1 MKNMK
6 DLPNEEKPYGQKV
19 NELRQ
24 AIQNELEE
32 KQELLKMKS

>member
-1 MKNMK
+1 MKK
-6 DLPNEEKPYGQKV
+6 KPAYGQKV

-32 KQELLKMKS
+32 KQELLK

>member
-1 MKNMK
+1 MK
-6 DLPNEEKPYGQKV
+6 DLPNEEKPAYGQKV

-24 AIQNELEE
+24 AIQNEIEE

>member
-6 DLPNEEKPYGQKV
+6 DLPNEEKPTYGQKV

-24 AIQNELEE
+24 TKRIR
-32 KQELLKMKS
+32 